1 MRFTVRQLHVGGLD
15 DNFSYLIHERTSGAA
30 ALVDPCGDDRV
41 IKNAVSETGNIVPAY
56 ILITHGHHD
65 HVSGIAAA
73 LNYFDAPVAA
83 HPACSFRH
91 DINLKSGQRLPFGG
105 SYIECLYSPG
115 HSADS
120 VTYRLSDDSAVFTGD
135 TLFIDCCGYCAPKT
149 MFETM
154 RNVIFPLADSNI
166 VYPGHD
172 YGHAPSALLGE
183 QKKDNPYLRI
193 TDYEEFRRE
202 LKNL

>member
-1 MRFTVRQLHVGGLD
+1 MKFTVRQLHVGGLD
-15 DNFSYLIHERTSGAA
+15 DNFSYLIHESVSGAA
-30 ALVDPCGDDRV
+30 ALLDPCGDER
-41 IKNAVSETGNIVPAY
+41 IIRNAVKEAGNIVPAY

-65 HVSGIAAA
+65 HISGIAAA
-73 LNYFDAPVAA
+73 QKYFTAPIAA
-83 HPACSFRH
+83 HPAASFRY
-91 DINLKSGQRLPFGG
+91 DIHLENRQRLKFGD
-105 SYIECLYSPG
+105 SYIECLYTPG

-120 VTYRLSDDSAVFTGD
+120 VIYRLGDDSAVFTGD
-135 TLFIDCCGYCAPKT
+135 TLFIDYCGYCAPKT

-172 YGHAPSALLGE
+172 YGHTPCAPLGE